1 MKNALLMQFFRWL
14 LVLIIP
20 LLLIIGSITIL
31 TTPEYLSLEYAKPG
45 FPMDPFG
52 FTTQERL
59 EHASDNLRFLRQGL
73 PKTFLEQ
80 QNHQG
85 QPLYNAREISH
96 MVDVQS
102 VFQATWNAGR
112 FLLVLALFLTT
123 AITWRE
129 ENRSLFFSSI
139 RQAGLLSAGFTTVVA
154 LLAVLSWNA
163 WFTTFHQFFFQPGTW
178 TFETTDTLI
187 RLFPMPFWFDGALT
201 VSGLTL
207 SAGILLAVLG
217 RFLTKRAAVTA
228 QIEK

>member
-1 MKNALLMQFFRWL
+1 MKNALLIHSFSWL

-31 TTPEYLSLEYAKPG
+31 TTSSYLSFEYAKPG
-45 FPMDPFG
+45 FPLDLFG
-52 FTTQERL
+52 FTSQERL
-59 EHASDNLRFLRQGL
+59 EHASDNLRYIRQRL
-73 PKTFLEQ
+73 PASFLEQ

-85 QPLYNAREISH
+85 QPLYNSREISH
-96 MVDVQS
+96 MVDVQL
-102 VFQATWNAGR
+102 VFQAAWNAGK

-129 ENRSLFFSSI
+129 ENRSLFFSSVQQGGI
-139 RQAGLLSAGFTTVVA
+139 FSAGLTTIVG

-163 WFTTFHQFFFQPGTW
+163 CFTIFHQFFFQPGTW

-187 RLFPMPFWFDGALT
+187 RLFPLPFWFDGALT

-217 RFLTKRAAVTA
+217 RFFMKRPAATA
-228 QIEK
+228 RIQV